1 MAVMRIVCVHQGFEL
16 YGSDR
21 CFIESVAALREAW
34 PQADIEVVVPREGP
48 IAEPLRAVATRVII
62 EPVFILRR
70 SELLMLIATAPFRL
84 MPAIW
89 RALRRMRSADLVYVN
104 TVVVLDYLLAARFFS
119 AKTLVHVHEIPDG
132 AKLSLFRKLLA
143 WTRAEIIFNSKAT
156 RAAYR
161 LDTQRLQHVVYN
173 GIAAPSDI
181 AKEQYDGTR
190 PLRLLLLGRIN
201 RIKGQDLLIEAL
213 ALLPREIAARLEVR
227 IVGDTFRNDVTREA
241 ALHAAV
247 RDAGLETIVRFEPF
261 VADPAPLYR
270 WADVVAVPSRLPES
284 LGRVAIEAMAFGRP
298 PLVAKLGGLI
308 EIVEDGVTGWVVE
321 PNDAAALAHTITR
334 IVTRLE
340 IWRSFGAAARAR
352 FDAIFSARTIAKQ
365 FQSIVRA
372 RLTVREGE
380 AAARGLAPV

>member
-1 MAVMRIVCVHQGFEL
+1 MAAMRIVCVHQGFEL

-48 IAEPLRAVATRVII
+48 IVAPLRAAATRVII

-84 MPAIW
+84 VPAIW

-104 TVVVLDYLLAARFFS
+104 TVVVLDYLLVARFFS

-132 AKLSLFRKLLA
+132 AKLALFRKLLA

-156 RAAYR
+156 RAAYQ
-161 LDTQRLQHVVYN
+161 LDTRRPQHVVYN
-173 GIAAPSDI
+173 GIAAPADVGG
-181 AKEQYDGTR
+181 EQYDGTR
-190 PLRLLLLGRIN
+190 PLKLLLLGRIN

-213 ALLPREIAARLEVR
+213 ALLPKDIAGRLEVR
-227 IVGDTFRNDVTREA
+227 IVGDTFRNDVAREA

-247 RDAGLETIVRFEPF
+247 RHAGLETVVRFEPF

-270 WADVVAVPSRLPES
+270 WADIIAVPSRLPES

-298 PLVAKLGGLI
+298 PLVAKLGGLT
-308 EIVEDGVTGWVVE
+308 EIVEDGVTGWVVA
-321 PNDAAALAHTITR
+321 PNDAAALAQLIAR
-334 IVTRLE
+334 IVTQPE
-340 IWRSFGAAARAR
+340 IWRAFGAAARTR
-352 FDAIFSARTIAKQ
+352 FDAMFSARTIATQ

-372 RLTVREGE
+372 RLTVRESE
-380 AAARGLAPV
+380 AAARDLAPV